1 MPSQTLDDLVA
12 LLTRLNLVEH
22 GELQQCLSQRP
33 PVDSPGGLLDLLER
47 RQLLT
52 RFQTE
57 RIRKG
62 ETDGLVLGNLKL
74 QYRNASGSFA
84 RLYRACSISD
94 GEMLGV
100 KVLRER
106 WVSDPDMVRLF
117 HREGEI
123 GQRLKHKN
131 IVPVYAVGVQGKF
144 HYITMEFV
152 EGGNLRDFLKIR
164 GKLAPEEA
172 CRYVLDTAQ
181 ALDYALGM
189 GITHRDMKMTN
200 VLMSSH
206 GIAKLIDFGLAAD
219 ESLLKRIGTSDMQQ
233 AVEYTTLE
241 RGTGAPT
248 NDPRSDLF
256 FLGVILYELLSGM
269 PPYAR
274 TRVVEE
280 RKQFHRYRDVRPIT
294 SLEPNLPRRVVA
306 LVDRMMQINPRERF
320 QSPAQLVSEVRGT
333 LAEIGPSGSVSA
345 DSSNGEEVR
354 TVLCVENRPRQQ
366 DMLRQYL
373 SKHGYRVLLVHDV
386 ERALGR
392 LKQQPPDCL
401 VLMGDAIGDRI
412 VGDFA
417 RALTIGRERYLVA
430 VLVLGEDQVRLRAE
444 VPADNP
450 LGRLLMQP
458 IKLRDLRT
466 AIDDGLAVRAR
477 YLQGR

>member
-1 MPSQTLDDLVA
+1 MPSLTLDELVA
-12 LLTRLNLVEH
+12 LLMRLNLVES
-22 GELQQCLSQRP
+22 GELQQCLNQRP
-33 PVDSPGGLLDLLER
+33 PIESPGELLDLLER

-62 ETDGLVLGNLKL
+62 ETDGLVLGTLKL

-84 RLYRACSISD
+84 RLYRACSIPD

-241 RGTGAPT
+241 RGTGAPQ

-256 FLGVILYELLSGM
+256 FLGVILYELLTGL
-269 PPYAR
+269 PPYPR

-294 SLEPNLPRRVVA
+294 SLEPNLPRRVAA
-306 LVDRMMQINPRERF
+306 LVDRLMQINPHERF
-320 QSPAQLVSEVRGT
+320 QSPAQLVNEVRGT
-333 LAEIGPSGSVSA
+333 LAEIGQAGSALDAATS
-345 DSSNGEEVR
+345 DDVR
-354 TVLCVENRPRQQ
+354 TVLCVESRPKQQ
-366 DMLRQYL
+366 DMLRQYFT
-373 SKHGYRVLLVHDV
+373 KHGYRVLLFHDV
-386 ERALGR
+386 DRALGR
-392 LKQQPPDCL
+392 LRQQPPDCVL
-401 VLMGDAIGDRI
+401 LMGDAIGDR
-412 VGDFA
+412 VVEDFA
-417 RALTIGRERYLVA
+417 KALTLGRDRYLVT
-430 VLVLGEDQVRLRAE
+430 VLVLGEEQARLHAA

-450 LGRLLMQP
+450 LGRLLVQP